1 MRNYLFE
8 ILETILMA
16 LAVFLIV
23 HTSIQTVRVQGVSM
37 DPTLTHGQH
46 LIVNK
51 LVYQI
56 LPYQPGGTNINLG
69 NRRIPFFHLPTLGDV
84 IVFHL
89 PDDPTRDLVKRV
101 IGVPGDI
108 VGMVNGVVYVN
119 ELPLHE
125 PYITNRHT
133 GYASPVLIRPGHY
146 FVLGDNRKASSDS
159 RLLGQ
164 IPRDNITGKVWFAY
178 WPLSNFGT
186 LRLAKGLFN

>member
-1 MRNYLFE
+1 MRSYLFE
-8 ILETILMA
+8 ILETTLMA

-37 DPTLTHGQH
+37 DPTIAHGQH

-51 LVYQI
+51 LVYQN
-56 LPYQPGGTNINLG
+56 LPYQSGEANNNLG

-108 VGMVNGVVYVN
+108 VAVVNGVVYVN
-119 ELPLHE
+119 GLPLQE
-125 PYITNRHT
+125 PYITNRDT
-133 GYASPVLIRPGHY
+133 GYFSPLLIRPGHY
-146 FVLGDNRKASSDS
+146 FVLGDNRVASSDS

-164 IPRDNITGKVWFAY
+164 IPQGNIVGKAWFSY
-178 WPLSNFGT
+178 WPLSKFGT
-186 LRLAKGLFN
+186 L

>member
-1 MRNYLFE
+1 MRSYLFE
-8 ILETILMA
+8 ILETILIA

-37 DPTLTHGQH
+37 DPTLTHDQH

-51 LVYQI
+51 LVYQN
-56 LPYQPGGTNINLG
+56 LPYLSGGRNSNPG

-89 PDDPTRDLVKRV
+89 PDDQKRDLVKRV

-108 VGMVNGVVYVN
+108 VGIVNGVVYVN
-119 ELPLHE
+119 GSPLQE
-125 PYITNRHT
+125 PYIANRDT
-133 GYASPVLIRPGHY
+133 SNFSPLLIRPGHY
-146 FVLGDNRKASSDS
+146 FVLGDNRTASSDS

-164 IPRDNITGKVWFAY
+164 IPRDNIVGKAWFSY
-178 WPLSNFGT
+178 WPLFKFGT
-186 LRLAKGLFN
+186 L